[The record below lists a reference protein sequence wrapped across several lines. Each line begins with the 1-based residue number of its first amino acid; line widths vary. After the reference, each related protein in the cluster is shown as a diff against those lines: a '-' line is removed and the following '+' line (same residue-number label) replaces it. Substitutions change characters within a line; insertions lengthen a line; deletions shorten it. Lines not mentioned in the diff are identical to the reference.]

1 MIDIQVEKC
10 GGGLSER
17 EIEAL
22 LLEACARTLAHEG
35 VPRAEVSVVVT
46 GDARVHELNR
56 AYRGVD
62 RSTDVLSFP
71 LFEPEEVQDALR
83 GVEGDPPVALG
94 DVVISVEKAAAQGAE
109 YGHGIRRELAF
120 LAVHGLLHLLGYD
133 HERDAD
139 RAAMRAREEEIL
151 ASLGLARDAPEAG
164 VSP

>member
-1 MIDIQVEKC
+1 MIDIDVEKC
-10 GGGLSER
+10 GGGLSEG

-22 LLEACARTLAHEG
+22 LLAACAHTLELEG

-46 GDARVHELNR
+46 GDERVHELNR

-62 RSTDVLSFP
+62 RPTDVLSFP
-71 LFEPEEVQDALR
+71 LFEAEELQ
-83 GVEGDPPVALG
+83 GVLSLGGDLPVALG
-94 DVVISVEKAAAQGAE
+94 DIVISIEKAAAQGEE

-133 HERDAD
+133 HETDAQ
-139 RAAMRAREEEIL
+139 RAEMRAREEQVL
-151 ASLGLARDAPEAG
+151 SSLGLARDGGEAE

>member
-1 MIDIQVEKC
+1 MIDIDVEKC
-10 GGGLSER
+10 GGGLSQA

-22 LLEACARTLAHEG
+22 LLDVCARTLKLEG

-62 RSTDVLSFP
+62 LPTDVLSFP
-71 LFEPEEVQDALR
+71 LFEAGEVRNAFTL
-83 GVEGDPPVALG
+83 EGDAPIALG
-94 DVVISVEKAAAQGAE
+94 DIVISVDTAAAQGDE

-133 HERDAD
+133 HETDAQ
-139 RAAMRAREEEIL
+139 RAEMRAREERVL
-151 ASLGLARDAPEAG
+151 ASLGLVRDAGAAEVNP
-164 VSP
+164 